1 MAQFSTPAMA
11 GIFPVRASGASR
23 TSLLLSPLA
32 LAALLCAQGAAGA
45 TPDEAPALEAAPVA
59 VVKVEGQRAD
69 DGVVAKRG
77 STATKTDT
85 PLIETPQAISIVS
98 NERFLEQGA
107 QTLRQTLN
115 YTAGL
120 VSVSFDSRGDSVSS
134 RGGTPSYLIDGLQ
147 NNFGSYNT
155 TRADPFMLERVEVL
169 RGPSSVLYGQGS
181 VGGVVNYV
189 TKKPLAQ
196 QRREVQVQVGSHQR
210 KQVAVDLNEV
220 LDDAGH
226 WRARVVAIGR
236 DSGSQVDHVP
246 DDRLVLMPSLTWAP
260 GADTELTVLALRQHD
275 ESGSLIGFFPWQGT
289 LLPSQHGRIATS
301 TFTGE
306 PGWDAYDTDQT
317 AFTYQFRH
325 RFNDLLELRQNAR
338 KAKGK
343 VDYRSAYTS
352 FTAVPATGRPGRPV
366 FNADNRTVNRDLI
379 QQANELDTLLV
390 DTQLEAKFG
399 HGRWQHTLLAGVDVQ
414 RAEIRQAT
422 GRGVAAPLDLY
433 APVYGNY
440 TVPTSLAHSPT
451 TLLHQKGFYLQEQAR
466 FDERWVGVL
475 GWRHDRAEND
485 IEGRPAARTDDRANT
500 RRAGLVYLA
509 DGGWAPYVSY
519 AESFLPLGGVDVY
532 GEAYRPQRG
541 KQWEAGLKWQP
552 PGGRVTSALALYE
565 LRDTNRKTTD
575 PANPLNSLQMGEVTV
590 RGAELESTGMLPRG
604 WSWTAAYTFTDARVS
619 RSNGA
624 DLGKRLSGV
633 PKHNASAWLARDFAI
648 AGIEGFT
655 AGAGLRYLG
664 TSWDG
669 TDSLQTPSETLADAM
684 LSYTRGDW
692 RLALNVVNLA
702 DKVQITTCLA
712 RGDCFYGQ
720 RRTATVTAR
729 YLW

>member
-1 MAQFSTPAMA
+1 MAQF
-11 GIFPVRASGASR
+11 
-23 TSLLLSPLA
+23 LSPAAAGNARHPKLHPLVLA
-32 LAALLCAQGAAGA
+32 VLLCAYGASVAA
-45 TPDEAPALEAAPVA
+45 ADEPEDAEPVT
-59 VVKVEGQRAD
+59 VVTVEGQRAD
-69 DGVVAKRG
+69 DGMVAKRG

-85 PLIETPQAISIVS
+85 PLIETPQSISIVT
-98 NERFLEQGA
+98 NERFLDQGA
-107 QTLRQTLN
+107 QTVRQTLS

-120 VSVSFDSRGDSVSS
+120 VAVSFDSRADSVSS
-134 RGGTPSYLIDGLQ
+134 RGGSPTQLVDGLQ

-155 TRADPFMLERVEVL
+155 TRPDPFMLERVEVL

-189 TKKPLAQ
+189 QKKPLAQ
-196 QRREVQVQVGSHQR
+196 RGGEVQVQVGNRQR
-210 KQVAVDLNEV
+210 RQVAVDVNEV

-226 WRARVVAIGR
+226 WRARVVAIAR
-236 DSGSQVDHVP
+236 DSGSQVEHVP
-246 DDRLVLMPSLTWAP
+246 DDRLVFAPSLTWAP
-260 GADTELTVLALRQHD
+260 DANTELTLTALRQHD

-289 LLPSQHGRIATS
+289 LLASQYGRIPTS

-317 AFTYQFRH
+317 AFGWQLRH
-325 RFNDLLELRQNAR
+325 RLSDTFELRQNGR

-343 VDYRSAYTS
+343 SDYRSAYTS
-352 FTAVPATGRPGRPV
+352 FTEVKATGRPARPV

-390 DTQLEAKFG
+390 DTQLEAKFAL
-399 HGRWQHTLLAGVDVQ
+399 GRWQHTVLAGVDVQ
-414 RAEIRQAT
+414 RAEVRQAT
-422 GRGVAAPLDLY
+422 GRGMAAPLDLY

-451 TLLHQKGFYLQEQAR
+451 SLLHQKGLYVQEQAR

-500 RRAGLVYLA
+500 GRAGLVYLA
-509 DGGWAPYVSY
+509 DDGWAPYVSY

-532 GEAYRPQRG
+532 GEPYKPQRG
-541 KQWEAGLKWQP
+541 RQWEAGVKWQP
-552 PGGRVTSALALYE
+552 AGGRVTSALALYE

-575 PANPLNSLQMGEVTV
+575 PANPLNSLQMGEVRV
-590 RGAELESTGMLPRG
+590 RGVELESTGALPRG
-604 WSWTAAYTFTDARVS
+604 WNWTAAYTYTDARIA

-624 DLGKRLSGV
+624 DLGKRVSGI
-633 PKHNASAWLARDFAI
+633 PKHNVSAWLARDFAI
-648 AGIEGFT
+648 AGVGGFT
-655 AGAGLRYLG
+655 AGGGVRYLG

-669 TDSLQTPSETLADAM
+669 TDSLRTPSATLLDAM
-684 LSYTRGDW
+684 LSYSTGNW
-692 RLALNVVNLA
+692 RVAMNVVNLA

-720 RRTATVTAR
+720 RRTAMLTAR
-729 YLW
+729 YAW